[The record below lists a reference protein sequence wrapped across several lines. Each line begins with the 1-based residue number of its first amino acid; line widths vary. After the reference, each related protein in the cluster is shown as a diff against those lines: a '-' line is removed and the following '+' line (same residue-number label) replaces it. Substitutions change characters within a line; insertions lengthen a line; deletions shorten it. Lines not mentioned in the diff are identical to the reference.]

1 VPVLNWLLIDSLFL
15 LAHSIAL
22 AHQKIHRLNIYL
34 GIYIPPKEYIEEPET
49 IYHIVRAATTV
60 FRANPYPEVTDL
72 ICRLPLPTLFY
83 RLETLN
89 LGDLLR
95 IRVQAIENLSCP
107 FHRFSRS
114 NERIPTQQFNVMLYQ
129 SVIPYLSM
137 KDFHGT
143 YDCKTEKKTLSIS
156 PIDVSMIASRYRDV
170 SRARTP
176 N

>member
-1 VPVLNWLLIDSLFL
+1 MF
-15 LAHSIAL
+15 
-22 AHQKIHRLNIYL
+22 KIYL
-34 GIYIPPKEYIEEPET
+34 LRNKFKH
-49 IYHIVRAATTV
+49 HIAYAATTV

-114 NERIPTQQFNVMLYQ
+114 NESIPTQQFNVMLYQ

-143 YDCKTEKKTLSIS
+143 YDCKTEKKTLSIP
-156 PIDVSMIASRYRDV
+156 PIDVSMRASRYRDAIRNKFQITNV
-170 SRARTP
+170 YSIGYGIGTIFPFALC
-176 N
+176 